1 MLLALVIK
9 KEKPDYGQLIILAG
23 ATIIMGFAVERII
36 YVIDFVQEII
46 GITGLNKGY
55 LGIIFKMLGITYC
68 ADFSANLCRD
78 AGHSAIAGQIEIFA
92 KLSILILS
100 IPGLKYVLDILN
112 EFL

>member
-23 ATIIMGFAVERII
+23 ATIIMGFAVEQII

-92 KLSILILS
+92 KLSIIVLS
-100 IPGLKYVLDILN
+100 IPGLKYFAQIL
-112 EFL
+112 ERVI